1 MGKQKFIEHIQDMLG
16 IKKPKI
22 SSKKEAIKELLL
34 KLRAKQ
40 KALKLQLKATK
51 DKESIKELK
60 DSLEILKKQIKKGEK
75 LLDA

>member
-1 MGKQKFIEHIQDMLG
+1 MGKQKFIERIQDILG
-16 IKKPKI
+16 IKKPES

-34 KLRAKQ
+34 KLRAK
-40 KALKLQLKATK
+40 KAELKLQLKVTK

-60 DSLEILKKQIKKGEK
+60 DSMEILKKQIKKGEK